1 MAANLTRRFPTHFIS
16 ARPNRTLPSINRDS
30 LIHPL
35 IRSLTTSIHP
45 ESDLA
50 IKKEETE
57 SKEAAAVTEE
67 GSGEEE
73 EGDEGGEY
81 VNKET
86 GEVGGPKGPEP
97 TRVLLEHSLKTRR
110 RFLARFLARHVP
122 STLNY
127 RSPGM
132 TPSLSMIS
140 LYFSLQLWH
149 ISSKIATACSL
160 HSGDPPLFNCFYQH
174 LDHVFCCCNS

>member
-1 MAANLTRRFPTHFIS
+1 MAANLTRRFPAHFIS
-16 ARPNRTLPSINRDS
+16 ARPNPTLPSINRDS

-57 SKEAAAVTEE
+57 AKEAAAEE
-67 GSGEEE
+67 GSGEKE

-86 GEVGGPKGPEP
+86 GELGGPKGPEP
-97 TRVLLEHSLKTRR
+97 TR
-110 RFLARFLARHVP
+110 
-122 STLNY
+122 Y
-127 RSPGM
+127 
-132 TPSLSMIS
+132 
-140 LYFSLQLWH
+140 
-149 ISSKIATACSL
+149 
-160 HSGDPPLFNCFYQH
+160 GDWEKGGRCYDF
-174 LDHVFCCCNS
+174 